1 MDAGVGARR
10 RELRPASVCVETG
23 KSDDIARGQTL
34 RHRTRRH
41 LTLDQ
46 KSPTVRVVRRSRE
59 AQSEDVVGQNDPG
72 ELDGQEFR
80 RSCGEERTDVREVV
94 STTHEIEGFAEE
106 RCNARDVD
114 SITSQ
119 YQMSMFTH
127 GCPMAR
133 EQSHR

>member
-1 MDAGVGARR
+1 
-10 RELRPASVCVETG
+10 VETG

-94 STTHEIEGFAEE
+94 STT
-106 RCNARDVD
+106 RDVD